1 MKKIMHNI
9 AAFIL
14 FPALPYDKEM
24 ETGTMF
30 LPEDDVPAGA
40 VMDADANAAYIA
52 LMETDQ
58 IRRGCIG

>member
-1 MKKIMHNI
+1 
-9 AAFIL
+9 
-14 FPALPYDKEM
+14 
-24 ETGTMF
+24 MF